1 MSTTERTT
9 PTISWTVYESPLGP
23 LTLAAGPRGVTHL
36 WFPGR
41 AGSLD
46 ERDHD
51 RDRDTATLA
60 GAVAQLEAYF
70 AGERRTFDLPLDLAG
85 TPFQQQ
91 VWAHLRQI
99 PFGTTIAYSQL
110 AQRLGRPDVVRAVGA
125 AVGRTPVPIIVPC
138 HRVVAV
144 DGALT
149 GYGGG
154 LHRKQALL
162 GLERRAV
169 GDHGPTRPPTHPPP
183 AWAFRQLAL
192 L

>member
-1 MSTTERTT
+1 M
-9 PTISWTVYESPLGP
+9 SWTIYESPLGP
-23 LTLAAGPRGVTHL
+23 LTLEGGAGGITRL

-41 AGSLD
+41 AGELD

-51 RDRDTATLA
+51 PAALA

-70 AGERRTFDLPLDLAG
+70 AGERRTFDLPLELGG

-91 VWAHLRQI
+91 VWAHLRRI
-99 PFGTTIAYSQL
+99 PYGTTIAYSQL
-110 AQRLGRPDVVRAVGA
+110 AKRLGRPDIVRAVGA
-125 AVGRTPVPIIVPC
+125 AVGRTPVPIVVPC

-169 GDHGPTRPPTHPPP
+169 GGEGQAP